1 MKNSVLSQAMSSLRT
16 NGMTDVYSIIA
27 LASLCDFAFKHRMIA
42 QLMPNSFS
50 EDLKYFSE
58 NFEEFKVLKPKL
70 DPIMCST
77 ILTL

>member
-42 QLMPNSFS
+42 SKN
-50 EDLKYFSE
+50 LKF
-58 NFEEFKVLKPKL
+58 
-70 DPIMCST
+70 
-77 ILTL
+77 